1 MLYPDLM
8 LTKAV
13 ALRRQ
18 EAQRTGADP
27 YARPAALQV
36 YDGPRPTGPM
46 RHLQSYLGARLVSW
60 GRRLQHLGEP
70 QTLLR

>member
-1 MLYPDLM
+1 MWYPDLL

-27 YARPAALQV
+27 YAPPAAMHVYRGEHRTVQVHRLQA
-36 YDGPRPTGPM
+36 
-46 RHLQSYLGARLVSW
+46 YLGGRLVTW
-60 GRRLQHLGEP
+60 GRRLQRLGEP

>member
-1 MLYPDLM
+1 MWNPDLM

-27 YARPAALQV
+27 YAQHAALRV
-36 YDGPRPTGPM
+36 YHPQSRPGQL
-46 RHLQSYLGARLVSW
+46 RRLQSYLGGRLVTW
-60 GRRLQHLGEP
+60 GRYLQRVGEP
-70 QTLLR
+70 QTLLQ

>member
-1 MLYPDLM
+1 MWNPDLM

-13 ALRRQ
+13 AMRRQ

-27 YARPAALQV
+27 YARPVARTVHHESRLAANI
-36 YDGPRPTGPM
+36 RRFRTN
-46 RHLQSYLGARLVSW
+46 LGGRLVCW
-60 GRRLQHLGEP
+60 GRRLQRYGEP

>member
-1 MLYPDLM
+1 MWNPDLM

-27 YARPAALQV
+27 YAQGNTAVLGPACGILEN
-36 YDGPRPTGPM
+36 RETGVDS
-46 RHLQSYLGARLVSW
+46 LA
-60 GRRLQHLGEP
+60 
-70 QTLLR
+70 

>member
-1 MLYPDLM
+1 MWYPDLL

-27 YARPAALQV
+27 YAHPANLPV
-36 YDGPRPTGPM
+36 YRGPRPTGQV
-46 RHLQSYLGARLVSW
+46 RQLQSYLGGRLVTW
-60 GRRLQHLGEP
+60 GRRLQRMGEP